1 MKKEI
6 LIELYDFNESPFRTP
21 NGYIGAYDRKIN
33 IINMIDNLFF
43 NLNKDIKKI
52 INFKI
57 LNLSNKKLIEE
68 SIKLKFLNVKFL
80 NTKKLSYNLSNRF
93 NLQIHFFLGGGFF
106 ETMHLNLPI
115 ILVYNEKFID
125 KLDSNFKKNIQELED
140 VNIVFK
146 DPIKASQFINKNY
159 SDIKKWWFDKK
170 LQNVRKKFVYRY
182 CDSGVDL
189 FKDIK

>member
-1 MKKEI
+1 M
-6 LIELYDFNESPFRTP
+6 
-21 NGYIGAYDRKIN
+21 
-33 IINMIDNLFF
+33 
-43 NLNKDIKKI
+43 
-52 INFKI
+52 
-57 LNLSNKKLIEE
+57 
-68 SIKLKFLNVKFL
+68 
-80 NTKKLSYNLSNRF
+80 
-93 NLQIHFFLGGGFF
+93 
-106 ETMHLNLPI
+106 
-115 ILVYNEKFID
+115 
-125 KLDSNFKKNIQELED
+125 DSNFKKNIQELED